1 MMKNSNELK
10 SLKDLP
16 GYPHYNQ
23 NEDIYN
29 NEIESDIDPDSITSQ
44 KKISTYKKKTASA
57 NRIKTFTEFED
68 EEMLDYVGPLA
79 SDNKK
84 DEKDEEDNEISDEE
98 EDMSDGGDD
107 EIEENRVYPVDYS
120 GDELDVP
127 GSELD
132 DENEEIGEEDEENNF
147 YSLGD
152 ND

>member
-1 MMKNSNELK
+1 
-10 SLKDLP
+10 
-16 GYPHYNQ
+16 
-23 NEDIYN
+23 
-29 NEIESDIDPDSITSQ
+29 
-44 KKISTYKKKTASA
+44 
-57 NRIKTFTEFED
+57 
-68 EEMLDYVGPLA
+68 ML
-79 SDNKK
+79 
-84 DEKDEEDNEISDEE
+84 
-98 EDMSDGGDD
+98 DGGDG